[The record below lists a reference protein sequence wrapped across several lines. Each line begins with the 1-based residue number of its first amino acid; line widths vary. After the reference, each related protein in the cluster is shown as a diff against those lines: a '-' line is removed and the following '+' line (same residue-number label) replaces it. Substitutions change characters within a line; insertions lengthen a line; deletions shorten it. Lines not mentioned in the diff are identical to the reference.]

1 MKIGISA
8 TGIAL
13 QTTNQDRNNTKKIA
27 DSAKQFEA
35 LMIGQLLKNAH
46 GSQSWLG
53 EDSDDGAAS
62 TAIEMAEEYLG
73 QAIAK
78 GGGLGIAKLVM
89 QGLNRATALPTADAA
104 TPASFATEQPG
115 QTPPSTDS
123 QH

>member
-1 MKIGISA
+1 MDVSGISGA
-8 TGIAL
+8 GIAL
-13 QTTNQDRNNTKKIA
+13 QTTNQDRNNSKKNA

-89 QGLNRATALPTADAA
+89 QGLNRAA
-104 TPASFATEQPG
+104 TPASYATAEPEQT
-115 QTPPSTDS
+115 TPRTDS
-123 QH
+123 PR

>member
-1 MKIGISA
+1 MDIGGISGA
-8 TGIAL
+8 GIAL
-13 QTTNQDRNNTKKIA
+13 QSTNQDRNNSKKIA

-35 LMIGQLLKNAH
+35 LMIGQLLKSAQ

-62 TAIEMAEEYLG
+62 TAIEMAQEYLG

-78 GGGLGIAKLVM
+78 GGGLGIAKLVV
-89 QGLNRATALPTADAA
+89 QGLNRAS
-104 TPASFATEQPG
+104 TPASYARPASSATGEPE

-123 QH
+123 PH